1 MVILALRSE
10 IVKTFGRER
19 LTSGTEDGII
29 KAEK

>member
-1 MVILALRSE
+1 MVVLAMYSE

-19 LTSGTEDGII
+19 LTSGTEGGII